1 MRHMSFFI
9 SAAVLL
15 SISTSLAAPRIEF
28 DSKTYNCGTVIEGK
42 IEKIT
47 AVFVVKNTGDA
58 VLKLESVRPSC
69 GCTVVKFDS
78 LIQPGKST
86 KIESVVNIQGQR
98 SGQLSK
104 SITVTSNAENEK
116 TVRLFIEATIQA
128 PIDLSVTSLSLDGSN
143 DGVPK
148 KITLSTR
155 KSDLSIVSVDFR
167 SSEPGENTP
176 AWQSDLSIPLKYK
189 LTSTDSV
196 RENGYSVYELAVYG
210 PKVNKPSY
218 GQITIRT
225 NHLEKRELSL
235 YCYIQP

>member
-1 MRHMSFFI
+1 MRHMSFLF
-9 SAAVLL
+9 LL
-15 SISTSLAAPRIEF
+15 QSFCQFPRRLPPQIEF

-104 SITVTSNAENEK
+104 SITVTSNAENE
-116 TVRLFIEATIQA
+116 
-128 PIDLSVTSLSLDGSN
+128 DG
-143 DGVPK
+143 
-148 KITLSTR
+148 KIVYR
-155 KSDLSIVSVDFR
+155 SDNS
-167 SSEPGENTP
+167 GT
-176 AWQSDLSIPLKYK
+176 Y
-189 LTSTDSV
+189 
-196 RENGYSVYELAVYG
+196 
-210 PKVNKPSY
+210 
-218 GQITIRT
+218 
-225 NHLEKRELSL
+225 
-235 YCYIQP
+235 